1 MSLVSHLAELQRKHG
16 EIERQI
22 NEAMAS
28 PSSDDLDIAQLK
40 RRKLALKD
48 QITKLQVPTT
58 H

>member
-48 QITKLQVPTT
+48 QINKLQVPTT